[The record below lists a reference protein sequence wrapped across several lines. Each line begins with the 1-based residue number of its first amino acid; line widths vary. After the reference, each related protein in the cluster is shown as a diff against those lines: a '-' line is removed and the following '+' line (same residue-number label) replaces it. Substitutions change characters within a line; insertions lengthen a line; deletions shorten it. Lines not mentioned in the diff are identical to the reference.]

1 MEILLSPAMLA
12 SIDKQVP
19 KMRKACTSILDV
31 YNTAEGIRVKHI
43 NENVARED
51 IIEEI
56 VLRAGLNVTLGLN
69 SSENQPQEI
78 LAVVTGPEIEMLI
91 PLDLKFIH

>member
-12 SIDKQVP
+12 SIDKQIP
-19 KMRKACTSILDV
+19 KMRKASTSILDV
-31 YNTAEGIRVKHI
+31 YNAAEAIRVKHI

>member
-12 SIDKQVP
+12 SIDSQVL
-19 KMRKACTSILDV
+19 KMRKSSTSILDV
-31 YNTAEGIRVKHI
+31 CNASEAIRVKHI
-43 NENVARED
+43 YENVARED

-69 SSENQPQEI
+69 SPENQPHEI
-78 LAVVTGPEIEMLI
+78 LEVITGPSMEMLI
-91 PLDLKFIH
+91 PMDLKFTH